1 MAQLRETRQVTNDSS
16 SCHSLGEH
24 PTFSFCSLLLHHNL
38 TMVQGSE
45 VNAVLVIMFKKGG
58 ACNI

>member
-1 MAQLRETRQVTNDSS
+1 MTAALAIL
-16 SCHSLGEH
+16 LGN
-24 PTFSFCSLLLHHNL
+24 TLLFFFFRSLLLHHDL

-45 VNAVLVIMFKKGG
+45 VNAVLVIMFKNGG